1 MACVIYWQAKELD
14 RLINSQEFID
24 MNFDLSLISHLS
36 PVGWDNV
43 VLYGEYIINKL
54 LIKMFGWQ

>member
-1 MACVIYWQAKELD
+1 MIMACVIYWQAKELD
-14 RLINSQEFID
+14 RLVDSAGFVA
-24 MNFDLSLISHLS
+24 MGFDASLVKHVS

-54 LIKMFGWQ
+54 LIFR

>member
-14 RLINSQEFID
+14 RLASSDEFAA
-24 MNFDLSLISHLS
+24 MGFDPRLIKHIS

-43 VLYGEYIINKL
+43 VLYGEYRINKS
-54 LIKMFGWQ
+54 LIHR

>member
-1 MACVIYWQAKELD
+1 MIMACIVYWQAKELD
-14 RLINSQEFID
+14 RLVNSDEFIAIG
-24 MNFDLSLISHLS
+24 FDPSLVEHIS

-54 LIKMFGWQ
+54 LICR